1 MTTTMIVSTIT
12 DRNET
17 LTMSSLTF
25 TKFVSLHT
33 RCTHARHTQK
43 RHVRSTRCMFFARDL
58 SLFLTSPEDFF
69 RERGSLPVSA
79 VCLTAP
85 RSVVTF
91 AQTRDPL
98 LLSVLFTLSHSF
110 LLSLFLFLPPL
121 ALFSLPLSLLSLSL
135 SLSLTLSLSLCL
147 SDYSSISIST
157 SISVLRTILRFFSL
171 FLFLWLVLGKREER

>member
-110 LLSLFLFLPPL
+110 LLSLFLFLPLL
-121 ALFSLPLSLLSLSL
+121 ALFSLPLSLSPPLSLSYSFPF
-135 SLSLTLSLSLCL
+135 SLSL
-147 SDYSSISIST
+147 
-157 SISVLRTILRFFSL
+157 
-171 FLFLWLVLGKREER
+171 

>member
-110 LLSLFLFLPPL
+110 LLSLFLFLPLL
-121 ALFSLPLSLLSLSL
+121 ALFSLPLSLPL

-147 SDYSSISIST
+147 SNSS
-157 SISVLRTILRFFSL
+157 VYLYLYFYLRSAYDTLL
-171 FLFLWLVLGKREER
+171 FLSLSLSLAGPR